1 MNEISQE
8 EAKKLLD
15 LDKDTLTSYIQML
28 EPLTSVNKGDKIG
41 CNNDVI
47 VIYKSSLFQGL
58 RRWYNDENRY
68 KSFYLIRSVLDKY
81 IRYINDHI
89 LHIDKAKIKEFNNK
103 LIFAFQQ
110 LSYTYCISN
119 FLSQEYSDLALSLS
133 SLNETLPEDT

>member
-15 LDKDTLTSYIQML
+15 LDKDTLTGYIEML
-28 EPLTSVNKGDKIG
+28 EPLTSIKKGDKIG

-47 VIYKSSLFQGL
+47 IIYRSSLLQGL

-81 IRYINDHI
+81 IRYINDHV
-89 LHIDKAKIKEFNNK
+89 LHIDKAKIKELNKK

-110 LSYTYCISN
+110 LSFTYSISN

>member
-15 LDKDTLTSYIQML
+15 LDKDTLTGYIEML
-28 EPLTSVNKGDKIG
+28 EPLTSVKKGDKIG

-47 VIYKSSLFQGL
+47 VVYGSSLLQGL

-81 IRYINDHI
+81 IRYINDHV
-89 LHIDKAKIKEFNNK
+89 LHIDKAKIKELNKK

-110 LSYTYCISN
+110 LSFTYSISN

>member
-15 LDKDTLTSYIQML
+15 LDKDTLTGYIEML
-28 EPLTSVNKGDKIG
+28 EPLTSIKKGDKIG

-47 VIYKSSLFQGL
+47 IIYRSSLLQGL

-81 IRYINDHI
+81 IRYINDHV
-89 LHIDKAKIKEFNNK
+89 LHIDKAKIKELNKK

-110 LSYTYCISN
+110 LSFTYSISN

-133 SLNETLPEDT
+133 SLNETLPEDR